1 MTVTPGQ
8 RAAAGGGFWRGLA
21 GHRPRGA
28 SEGRKGSGNRDPGL
42 RQGPRPLVTADVE
55 PVWR

>member
-1 MTVTPGQ
+1 MAVATGQKRLCRRWFWKAWLDTGPGS
-8 RAAAGGGFWRGLA
+8 LE
-21 GHRPRGA
+21 
-28 SEGRKGSGNRDPGL
+28 EGTKGSGNRDPGL